1 MYTTLYNQPP
11 EEIPSVNYVSRRSCI
26 VREVIGE
33 TMAAIKLV
41 QAPSWDQLW
50 TDATTQRQ
58 IPFTAHIIELLV
70 DNGDTTIIDPAVVVL
85 SCFFRR

>member
-50 TDATTQRQ
+50 TDATTQRGSRFHS
-58 IPFTAHIIELLV
+58 PLSPLTASGQWMGHNSYLL
-70 DNGDTTIIDPAVVVL
+70 IL
-85 SCFFRR
+85 LLF